1 MRAIGIDNY
10 SFHRLLGEVRPGECQ
25 VADPPWSW
33 DMTIDASLAAGAD
46 VVALETCFMTLS
58 DCRKVL
64 SRPLEIVTMLSWGH
78 PFGLEFGASAL
89 AEEDARAWLRLAAEL
104 GHSRIRIVIAHP
116 RLRDSSDGWH
126 QARKSVPGLARLAEE
141 SLGLG
146 IQLCIENHADVTAE
160 QLAWI
165 LEAVGSPSLRVC
177 FDTANAVRVGDD
189 PVEAVTTLA
198 QWVSV
203 VHVKDIA
210 SGPWHESSG
219 PTSVPLGQGLIA
231 VADVVSVIDHTTED
245 CWFLVELG
253 HLGPHQA
260 DEAALVAS
268 DIGWLRTH
276 FSSPTR
282 IKL

>member
-276 FSSPTR
+276 FSSPTP

>member
-1 MRAIGIDNY
+1 MLIGIDNY
-10 SFHRLLGEVRPGECQ
+10 SFHRFLGEVRPGECQ
-25 VADPPWSW
+25 VAGPQWSW
-33 DMTIDASLAAGAD
+33 DLTIDAALAAGAD

-58 DCRKVL
+58 DCREVL

-78 PFGLEFGASAL
+78 PFGLEYGASAS
-89 AEEDARAWLRLAAEL
+89 AEEDARAWMRLAAEL
-104 GHSRIRIVIAHP
+104 GHSRMRIVIAHP

-126 QARKSVPGLARLAEE
+126 QAKKSVPGLARLAEE
-141 SLGLG
+141 AFGLG
-146 IQLCIENHADVTAE
+146 IQLGIENHADVTAE

-165 LEAVGSPSLRVC
+165 LEEVGSPSLGVC

-189 PVEAVTTLA
+189 PVEAVSTLA
-198 QWVSV
+198 RWVSV

-231 VADVVSVIDHTTED
+231 VADVVSAIAHTTYD

-268 DIGWLRTH
+268 DIGWLRTQL
-276 FSSPTR
+276 SSPTPIR
-282 IKL
+282 S